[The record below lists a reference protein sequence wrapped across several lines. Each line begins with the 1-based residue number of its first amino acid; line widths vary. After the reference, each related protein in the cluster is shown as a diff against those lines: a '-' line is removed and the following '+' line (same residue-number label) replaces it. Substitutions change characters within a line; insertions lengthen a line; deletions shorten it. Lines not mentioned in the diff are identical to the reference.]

1 VPVGGS
7 RSITGLRPPA
17 RETRTD
23 AAGRYSMTGLGAGV
37 QPVTVRA
44 EGFAI
49 ERAEVEIFEH
59 GAATRDLVLAP
70 GVNLVGRVV
79 TSDGRPADARVSSG
93 LPVGWLAFLTTT
105 DGNGRFRLEDLSPGE
120 FEVSAEGKDGR
131 ASATLRGAAG
141 ETVVWEPVLARAGAI
156 RGQLVDENGAGVA
169 GYFIQV
175 EDELP
180 RPKDACG
187 SVGGGKT
194 DAEGRFAIDVLGDH
208 AHRVEAHPLGPV
220 LFPVAVATGV
230 FPEREDVR
238 LQITPASRPSVWIA
252 GTVVDAS
259 GTAVANAQV
268 IPASRSHERSPMVT
282 TDAQG
287 NFELG
292 PYPPGTWELVV
303 EPPSGRAEVGRARL
317 GPRELGAGET
327 WDCGTILLAP

>member
-23 AAGRYSMTGLGAGV
+23 AEGRYSMTGLAPGV

-44 EGFAI
+44 AGFAI
-49 ERAEVEIFEH
+49 ERAEEEIFEH
-59 GAATRDLVLAP
+59 GRSTRDLVLAP
-70 GVNLVGRVV
+70 GVDLVGRVV
-79 TSDGRPADARVSSG
+79 TSDGQPARADVSSG

-105 DGNGRFRLEDLSPGE
+105 DEEGRFRLEDLAPGE
-120 FEVSAEGKDGR
+120 FEVSAEGEAGS

-141 ETVVWEPVLARAGAI
+141 ETVVWEPVLARGGAI
-156 RGQLVDENGAGVA
+156 RGVLLDEREAGVA
-169 GYFIQV
+169 GYFILV
-175 EDELP
+175 EDESPLAEG
-180 RPKDACG
+180 AC
-187 SVGGGKT
+187 SSPGGVKT
-194 DAEGRFAIDVLGDH
+194 DAGGRFVIDGLGDH
-208 AHRVEAHPLGPV
+208 AHRIEAHPLGPV

-268 IPASRSHERSPMVT
+268 IPASRSHERSPRVT

-303 EPPSGRAEVGRARL
+303 EPPSARAEVGRARL